1 VAATAAGVLAHKPS
15 IGVSD
20 HPVCGAKV
28 RLRRNF
34 LNATANPPHEA
45 GNGRH
50 CVTFLFTQMKN
61 YLARCIISIGILLAG
76 TSTFMSQTPSVEGQ
90 VKAGFLYNFAQFIQW
105 PSQAFA
111 DREMPF
117 TMCVT
122 GDPFEGILEKTVER
136 ETLNGRRIAVRRL
149 GAPDN
154 LHGCHLLYVGKLEA
168 KRTTEFLGA
177 ASRTFATEGLP
188 ILTVGDSEDFINV
201 GGMIRFTEAGNRVR
215 FEINPDAAERVS
227 LRLSANLLR
236 VADIVRPR

>member
-1 VAATAAGVLAHKPS
+1 MK
-15 IGVSD
+15 
-20 HPVCGAKV
+20 K
-28 RLRRNF
+28 F
-34 LNATANPPHEA
+34 L
-45 GNGRH
+45 G
-50 CVTFLFTQMKN
+50 
-61 YLARCIISIGILLAG
+61 RCIISISILLAG
-76 TSTFMSQTPSVEGQ
+76 AFTFMSQTPSVEGQ

-105 PSQAFA
+105 PSQARS
-111 DREMPF
+111 DRQMPF

-122 GDPFEGILEKTVER
+122 GDPFEGVLEKRVER
-136 ETLNGRRIAVRRL
+136 QTLNGRRIAVRRL
-149 GAPDN
+149 GASDN

-168 KRTTEFLGA
+168 KHTTEFLGA
-177 ASRTFATEGLP
+177 ASRTFATDGLP

>member
-1 VAATAAGVLAHKPS
+1 VTATAAGVVAHKTR
-15 IGVSD
+15 IVVSD

-28 RLRRNF
+28 GLRRNF
-34 LNATANPPHEA
+34 LNAAASPPHEE

-50 CVTFLFTQMKN
+50 CGTFLLIQMKN

-105 PSQAFA
+105 PSHAFA

-122 GDPFEGILEKTVER
+122 GDAFEGILEKTVER

-215 FEINPDAAERVS
+215 FEINPEAAERVS